1 MDRVKRGKPVEIH
14 KKLVTDEQ
22 LQPVAV
28 QIDYEDWLKIEQA
41 LALKQTPKTSD
52 LNPYRGVLRLT
63 EEPLKYQNRM
73 RDEWS

>member
-1 MDRVKRGKPVEIH
+1 MEIH
-14 KKLVTDEQ
+14 KKLVTDEH

-41 LALKQTPKTSD
+41 LALNQTPKVSD
-52 LNPYRGVLRLT
+52 LNSYRGVLRLV
-63 EEPLKYQNRM
+63 EEPLEYQNRI

>member
-1 MDRVKRGKPVEIH
+1 MEIH

-41 LALKQTPKTSD
+41 LALKQTPKVSD
-52 LNPYRGVLRLT
+52 LNSYRGVLRLM
-63 EEPLKYQNRM
+63 EEPLEYQNRI